1 MKSPP
6 ARERPP
12 TVVVIGAGFA
22 GLAAMGELAKQGW
35 DAWLVE
41 RQPYT
46 TFQPLLYQVATGG
59 LNVEDVAFP
68 IRSLL
73 RRMGRGR
80 FVQGTAVTVDWDRRL
95 VTLDSGRLLPYDFLL
110 LATGA
115 TPRFF
120 GVPGA
125 ANFGLPLHTLADAVR
140 LRTWLVDALE
150 RAAAES
156 DRRPVHLVVV
166 GGGPTGVE
174 TAGALAELR
183 DLLAGR
189 DYPELARDDIRI
201 ELLEAAPRLLP
212 SFHPALSRYATEAL
226 ERRSV
231 VVMTGGAV
239 RQVRE
244 GEVLLDSGP
253 RPVELLVWSAGVEV
267 SDSTLLRGLA
277 RTTSG
282 RLLVNPSL
290 QLPGRPEVL
299 ALGDVSGARA
309 GAAELPQLAQPA
321 IQAGRHAVR
330 QLQRMRSG
338 QRPRPFRYRDRGTMA
353 TIGRRA
359 AVAQLRGGLRLT
371 GTAAWLAW
379 LALHLVELLGVRNRA
394 SVLINWTWH
403 YLAWRRAAGLI
414 PPAPA
419 GARQTSGLSGAGDDG
434 ERGPKSKDCD

>member
-1 MKSPP
+1 MKATPTRKP
-6 ARERPP
+6 PP

-22 GLAAMGELAKQGW
+22 GLAAMADLARLGW

-59 LNVEDVAFP
+59 LNLEDVAFP

-80 FVQGTAVTVDWDRRL
+80 FVQGVAASVDWDLRQ
-95 VTLDSGRLLPYDFLL
+95 VTLEGGQTLSYDHLL

-115 TPRFF
+115 APKFF
-120 GVPGA
+120 GVPSA
-125 ANFGLPLHTLADAVR
+125 AELGLPLHTLVDAAR
-140 LRTWLVDALE
+140 LRTRLVAVLE
-150 RAAAES
+150 RAAA
-156 DRRPVHLVVV
+156 DHTQHRVHLVVV

-189 DYPELARDDIRI
+189 DYPELGRDDISI

-212 SFHPALSRYATEAL
+212 SFHPELSRYARREL

-231 VVMTGGAV
+231 VVLTGSAV
-239 RQVRE
+239 RQVQE
-244 GEVLLDSGP
+244 GAVLLDSGL
-253 RPVELLVWSAGVEV
+253 RPTDLLVWSAGVEV
-267 SDSTLLRGLA
+267 ADSPLLRGLA
-277 RTTSG
+277 RTASG
-282 RLLVNPSL
+282 RLDVTPSL
-290 QLPGRPEVL
+290 QLPGHPEAF
-299 ALGDVSGARA
+299 ALGDCAGARA
-309 GAAELPQLAQPA
+309 GTAELPQLAQPA

-330 QLQRMRSG
+330 QLRRIRSG
-338 QRPRPFRYRDRGTMA
+338 QEPLPFRYRDRGTMA

-379 LALHLVELLGVRNRA
+379 LGLHLVELLGVRNRA
-394 SVLINWTWH
+394 SVLLNWTWH
-403 YLAWRRAAGLI
+403 YLAWRQAAGLI
-414 PPAPA
+414 PPAP
-419 GARQTSGLSGAGDDG
+419 
-434 ERGPKSKDCD
+434 GPG

>member
-1 MKSPP
+1 MKSSPT
-6 ARERPP
+6 REPLP

-22 GLAAMGELAKQGW
+22 GLAAMAELAKLGW

-73 RRMGRGR
+73 RRMRRGR
-80 FVQGTAVTVDWDRRL
+80 FVQGTAACIDWDRRQ
-95 VTLDSGRLLPYDFLL
+95 VTLESGRLLPYDYLL

-115 TPRFF
+115 VPKFF
-120 GVPGA
+120 QVPGA
-125 ANFGLPLHTLADAVR
+125 TELGLPLHTLADAAR
-140 LRTWLVDALE
+140 LRTRLVDVLE
-150 RAAAES
+150 RAAVDTS
-156 DRRPVHLVVV
+156 RHRVHLAVV

-189 DYPELARDDIRI
+189 DYPELERDAISI

-212 SFHPALSRYATEAL
+212 SFPPELSHYAQRAL

-231 VVMTGGAV
+231 VVTTSSAV
-239 RQVRE
+239 RQVHD
-244 GEVLLDSGP
+244 GAVLLDTGW
-253 RPVELLVWSAGVEV
+253 RPADLLVWSAGVEV
-267 SDSTLLRGLA
+267 ADSRLLQGLA
-277 RTTSG
+277 RTASG
-282 RLLVNPSL
+282 RLDVTPSL
-290 QLPGRPEVL
+290 QLVGHSEAF
-299 ALGDVSGARA
+299 ALGDVAGARA
-309 GAAELPQLAQPA
+309 STAELPQLAQPA
-321 IQAGRHAVR
+321 IQAGRHAAR
-330 QLQRMRSG
+330 QLQRMHSG
-338 QRPRPFRYRDRGTMA
+338 QEPLSFRYHDRGTMA

-379 LALHLVELLGVRNRA
+379 LGLHLVELLGVRNRV
-394 SVLINWTWH
+394 SVLLNWTWH
-403 YLAWRRAAGLI
+403 YVAWRRAAGLI
-414 PPAPA
+414 PPTP
-419 GARQTSGLSGAGDDG
+419 G
-434 ERGPKSKDCD
+434 RG